1 VLCESGLLIVF
12 DPQSPQKGSLS
23 LSLSLSLSNSLQIS
37 HIHEIQTETNHKH
50 KIRSFIATPTST
62 FSSHFVSTLC
72 ESPPNPLPHPPAPKK
87 EKKHSFSIRQNSQ
100 EEFFTDP
107 SAHKTKNIKTH
118 TNLTPD
124 DAQEKFLPPPKPQ
137 LPINFFIVITNKHT
151 IKKILLHAG
160 VDDSF
165 ALQKKNINL
174 LIEDQKKQ
182 KPKGESLLLRRLC
195 IESRRAN
202 PPNFLAPTSREGINP
217 STN

>member
-1 VLCESGLLIVF
+1 VNLL
-12 DPQSPQKGSLS
+12 
-23 LSLSLSLSNSLQIS
+23 
-37 HIHEIQTETNHKH
+37 QT
-50 KIRSFIATPTST
+50 
-62 FSSHFVSTLC
+62 
-72 ESPPNPLPHPPAPKK
+72 PPNSPAPKK

-107 SAHKTKNIKTH
+107 SAHKTKNTKTH

-165 ALQKKNINL
+165 ALPKKNINL
-174 LIEDQKKQ
+174 LIEETQKKQ
-182 KPKGESLLLRRLC
+182 KPKEESLLLRRLC